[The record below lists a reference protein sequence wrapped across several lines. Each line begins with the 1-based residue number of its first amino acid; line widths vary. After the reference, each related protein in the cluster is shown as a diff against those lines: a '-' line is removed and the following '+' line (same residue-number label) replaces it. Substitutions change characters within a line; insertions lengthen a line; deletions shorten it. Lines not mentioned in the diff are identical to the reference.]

1 MYSLTK
7 WCNNAFR
14 NKNNDKSNK
23 IETESD
29 CKMAHKIFKKN
40 KTTHIQSQLKHTR
53 AAKQQKAAC
62 FYFYVI
68 LFHWQLKR
76 RKRKTI
82 TNITKVATATILVV
96 TTITLAFSYPLSN
109 TLPLYVC
116 ASKLVSTFFL
126 LMYLCVF
133 CIRHYNQVKWWFCC
147 PTFSYCPWPTPHSI
161 STTIIITQQANP
173 RLH

>member
-1 MYSLTK
+1 MKIYSLTK
-7 WCNNAFR
+7 WCNNASR

-29 CKMAHKIFKKN
+29 CKMAHKILKKN
-40 KTTHIQSQLKHTR
+40 KTTHIQSQFKHTR

-62 FYFYVI
+62 LYFYVI

-109 TLPLYVC
+109 TLSLYVC
-116 ASKLVSTFFL
+116 ASKLVSTFFC
-126 LMYLCVF
+126 LCICVCFVF
-133 CIRHYNQVKWWFCC
+133 A
-147 PTFSYCPWPTPHSI
+147 
-161 STTIIITQQANP
+161 IITKLSDGFAVPLFHTVLDLLHTQYRQQ
-173 RLH
+173 

>member
-1 MYSLTK
+1 MKIYRLTK
-7 WCNNAFR
+7 WCNNASR

-62 FYFYVI
+62 LYFYVI

-109 TLPLYVC
+109 TLSLYVC
-116 ASKLVSTFFL
+116 ASKLVSTFFC
-126 LMYLCVF
+126 LCSCVCFVF
-133 CIRHYNQVKWWFCC
+133 A
-147 PTFSYCPWPTPHSI
+147 
-161 STTIIITQQANP
+161 IITKLSDGFAVPLFHTVLDLLHTQYRQQ
-173 RLH
+173 